1 MKKKNDGMNEK
12 TNRRDF
18 LVSASRKLMLGGL
31 AAMSGYLLF
40 RESDEN
46 CDFVIGCGTC
56 KKLSACRLP
65 EAEDF
70 RKSREQINS
79 NGDGKSGQQ

>member
-1 MKKKNDGMNEK
+1 MKKKINGMNEK

-46 CDFVIGCGTC
+46 CDIVIGCGTC
-56 KKLSACRLP
+56 KKLSACRQP

-70 RKSREQINS
+70 RKSSEKINS